1 MENLHRAMASVATA
15 WTSHLVDSQRSWTPK
30 PPLSKE
36 KYRFVWLP
44 PSELICHIS
53 PWNGSIFRGLQ
64 QANIQYQ
71 IIINNIIIIV
81 IIITITNI
89 L

>member
-1 MENLHRAMASVATA
+1 M
-15 WTSHLVDSQRSWTPK
+15 
-30 PPLSKE
+30 
-36 KYRFVWLP
+36 WLP

-71 IIINNIIIIV
+71 IIIINIIIIVIFVIIIIIIV